1 MERDISLNFVEK
13 VIDLIVK
20 LEIENEHHLHVYLF
34 LKDKYIE
41 LKNAILRDSK
51 NLPELVLWSK
61 YFAPRIVFESVANSD
76 LLDFIEELNTYL

>member
-1 MERDISLNFVEK
+1 MERDLSLNFLEK
-13 VIDLIVK
+13 VIDLITK
-20 LEIENEHHLHVYLF
+20 LELENELHLHVYIF

-41 LKNAILRDSK
+41 LKDAVLRDSE
-51 NLPELVLWSK
+51 NLPELVFWSK